1 MNEQNN
7 ILHFWR
13 DIEIFNLPNFPK
25 ANQGQGRLYP
35 LKTFSSLPWQQIRST
50 EKNKKWSYT
59 LFFGK
64 IPQKTIVA
72 YVDNLLKNKVKE
84 EWEEPIDGYTC
95 LSCINLD
102 EKGKPNFKSYTIASY
117 VIGLTLLLR
126 GKDLSL
132 VKEKLEESSLKF
144 LERYN
149 IPQFNEAKEEL
160 PTGDTVSWE
169 HIKNEIAY
177 LKEENTWLT
186 QDIEVYVLERQIKK
200 DNKSEVPF
208 LNSFFLDDLNRLISS
223 NDFSPTL
230 QSYLSLSATDKK
242 QDLIQNKQYLFNTI
256 NPQNLTAGRWPSKTE
271 YGLCTAQM
279 GAVNTIFS
287 ELDNFGIQ
295 GVNGPPGT
303 GKTTLLLDVIAEI
316 IVRRAKVLVNLGCD
330 KLFNGYQKVD
340 KSDSSYLFIYK
351 LAPKLLNNFGIVVA
365 SNNNSAVENISK
377 ELPQAEKIDKNS
389 FPEADYFADCASK
402 ITDKENW
409 GVLAAALGNSTNKIE
424 FYNNFWKN
432 HNENEMDFSTIL
444 EKNLDNE
451 AENRELFNN
460 SVKEF
465 KQLLLS
471 FEKFKERAGN
481 QYLENNKPKDIK
493 STFKLKTL
501 LNYLITRVSSPKNK
515 VSDNNLEELIN
526 KYEIETKNLFN
537 EEFTS
542 KDLKEIHLL
551 SPYHSEKVA
560 TLRSQIFLKAL
571 EIHKYAILANAK
583 KFNNNLKSF
592 FEIIL
597 GRATV
602 SKELTSI
609 LWDSFFL
616 CVPVVSTSLASA
628 SRLFPNIDKNQIGW
642 LLIDEAGQATPQ
654 SAVGLIQRSKRCVIV
669 GDPLQIEPVVTISKN
684 LVNKFRNDK
693 GISEVWSP
701 YASSVQKLADR
712 ISVYGT
718 EVDENT
724 WTGFPLRT
732 HRRCQDP
739 MFSIAN
745 KIAYL
750 DQMVLGTPT
759 KESSEKYLGVS
770 YWFDVVGGGEGD
782 SQVIKEEIEFLSQ
795 KIAELRRTYQG
806 NIYVIS
812 PFKAVAKECDKVL
825 REKFNDSKI
834 LCGTIHTFQGKESDV
849 VFLVLGSQPNRDGSR
864 RWASE
869 KPNMLNVA
877 VTRAKKRC
885 YIIGNK
891 KLWIKHPIFSVAD
904 EILNTSAH
912 PII

>member
-1 MNEQNN
+1 MNQQD

-13 DIEIFNLPNFPK
+13 DVEIFNLPNFPK

-35 LKTFSSLPWQQIRST
+35 LKTFSSLPWQQTRPT

-64 IPQKTIVA
+64 IPQKTIVE

-102 EKGKPNFKSYTIASY
+102 EEGKPNFKSYTIASY
-117 VIGLTLLLR
+117 VVGLTLLTR

-132 VKEKLEESSLKF
+132 VKEELEESSLKF

-149 IPQFNEAKEEL
+149 IPQFNEAKEEI

-177 LKEENTWLT
+177 LKEENPWLT
-186 QDIEVYVLERQIKK
+186 QDIEVYVLEKQVKK
-200 DNKSEVPF
+200 DSESEVPF
-208 LNSFFLDDLNRLISS
+208 LNSFFLDDLNRLIAS
-223 NDFSPTL
+223 NDFSSTL
-230 QSYLSLSATDKK
+230 QSYLSLSVADKK

-256 NPQNLTAGRWPSKTE
+256 NPQNLTAGRWPSKIE
-271 YGLCTAQM
+271 HGLCTAQM
-279 GAVNTIFS
+279 GAVNTILS
-287 ELDNFGIQ
+287 ELEYSGVQ

-303 GKTTLLLDVIAEI
+303 GKTTLLLDVIAEV
-316 IVRRAKVLVNLGCD
+316 IVRRAKVLADLGCD
-330 KLFNGYQKVD
+330 KLFNGHQKVD
-340 KSDSSYLFIYK
+340 ISDSSYLFIYK

-389 FPEADYFADCASK
+389 FPKADYFADCASK

-409 GVLAAALGNSTNKIE
+409 GILAAALGNSANKIA
-424 FYNNFWKN
+424 FYNNFWWNYK
-432 HNENEMDFSTIL
+432 ENERDFSTIL
-444 EKNLDNE
+444 EENLNNE
-451 AENRELFNN
+451 AKNQELFNN

-471 FEKFKERAGN
+471 FEEFKKKATN
-481 QYLENNKPKDIK
+481 QYLEGNKTENTK
-493 STFKLKTL
+493 SALEAFVNCLKTGIL
-501 LNYLITRVSSPKNK
+501 SPRNK
-515 VSDNNLEELIN
+515 VSENNLEELIN
-526 KYEIETKNLFN
+526 KYGIETKNLFN

-551 SPYHSEKVA
+551 SPYHSKKVA

-583 KFNNNLKSF
+583 KFKNNLKSF
-592 FEIIL
+592 FEMIL

-701 YASSVQKLADR
+701 YASSVQRLADR

-718 EVDENT
+718 QIDENT

-745 KIAYL
+745 KIAYQ
-750 DQMVLGTPT
+750 DQMVLGTST
-759 KESSEKYLGVS
+759 EKSSEKYLGAS
-770 YWFDVVGGGEGD
+770 CWFDVVGGGEGD
-782 SQVIKEEIEFLSQ
+782 SQVIKEEIEFLTQ
-795 KIAELRRTYQG
+795 KIAELRERYQD
-806 NIYVIS
+806 NVYVIS
-812 PFKAVAKECDKVL
+812 PFKAVAKECDRVL
-825 REKFNDSKI
+825 RERFNDSKV
-834 LCGTIHTFQGKESDV
+834 LCGTIHTFQGKEADV
-849 VFLVLGSQPNRDGSR
+849 VFLVLGSQPNREGSR

-891 KLWIKHPIFSVAD
+891 KLWIKQPIFAIAN
-904 EILNTSAH
+904 EILCDIATLTQT
-912 PII
+912 P

>member
-1 MNEQNN
+1 MNQQD

-13 DIEIFNLPNFPK
+13 DVEIFNLPNFPK

-35 LKTFSSLPWQQIRST
+35 LKTFSSLPWQQTRPT

-64 IPQKTIVA
+64 IPQKTIVE

-102 EKGKPNFKSYTIASY
+102 EEGKPNFKSYTIASY
-117 VIGLTLLLR
+117 VVGLTLLTR

-132 VKEKLEESSLKF
+132 VKEELEESSLKF

-149 IPQFNEAKEEL
+149 IPQFNEAKEEI

-177 LKEENTWLT
+177 LKEENPWLT
-186 QDIEVYVLERQIKK
+186 QDIEVYVLEKQVKK
-200 DNKSEVPF
+200 DSESEVPF
-208 LNSFFLDDLNRLISS
+208 LNSFFLDDLNRLIAS

-230 QSYLSLSATDKK
+230 QSYLSLSVADKK

-256 NPQNLTAGRWPSKTE
+256 NPQNLTAGRWPSKIE
-271 YGLCTAQM
+271 HGLCTAQM
-279 GAVNTIFS
+279 GAVNTILS
-287 ELDNFGIQ
+287 ELEYSGVQ

-303 GKTTLLLDVIAEI
+303 GKTTLLLDVIAEV
-316 IVRRAKVLVNLGCD
+316 IVRRAKVLADLGCD
-330 KLFNGYQKVD
+330 KLFNGHQKVD
-340 KSDSSYLFIYK
+340 ISDSSYLFIYK

-377 ELPQAEKIDKNS
+377 ELPQAEKIDRNS

-409 GVLAAALGNSTNKIE
+409 GILAAALGNSANKIA
-424 FYNNFWKN
+424 FYNNFWWNYK
-432 HNENEMDFSTIL
+432 ENERDFSTIL
-444 EKNLDNE
+444 EENLNNE
-451 AENRELFNN
+451 AKNQELFNN

-471 FEKFKERAGN
+471 FEEFKKKATN
-481 QYLENNKPKDIK
+481 QYLEDNKTENTK
-493 STFKLKTL
+493 SAFEAFVNCLKTGIL
-501 LNYLITRVSSPKNK
+501 SPKSK
-515 VSDNNLEELIN
+515 VSENNLEELIN
-526 KYEIETKNLFN
+526 KYGIETKNLFN

-551 SPYHSEKVA
+551 SPYHSKKVA

-583 KFNNNLKSF
+583 KFN
-592 FEIIL
+592 
-597 GRATV
+597 
-602 SKELTSI
+602 
-609 LWDSFFL
+609 
-616 CVPVVSTSLASA
+616 
-628 SRLFPNIDKNQIGW
+628 
-642 LLIDEAGQATPQ
+642 IDEAGQATPQ

-693 GISEVWSP
+693 GIPEVWSP
-701 YASSVQKLADR
+701 YASSVQRLADR

-718 EVDENT
+718 QIDENT

-745 KIAYL
+745 KIAYQ
-750 DQMVLGTPT
+750 DQMVLGTST
-759 KESSEKYLGVS
+759 EESSEKYLGAS
-770 YWFDVVGGGEGD
+770 CWFDVVGGGEGD
-782 SQVIKEEIEFLSQ
+782 SQVIKEEIEFLAQ
-795 KIAELRRTYQG
+795 KIAELRETYQ
-806 NIYVIS
+806 NNVYVIS

-825 REKFNDSKI
+825 RERFNDPKL
-834 LCGTIHTFQGKESDV
+834 LCGTIHTFQGKEADV
-849 VFLVLGSQPNRDGSR
+849 VFLVLGSQPNREGSR

-891 KLWIKHPIFSVAD
+891 KLWVKQPIFAVAD
-904 EILNTSAH
+904 EILCDIATLTQTL
-912 PII
+912 